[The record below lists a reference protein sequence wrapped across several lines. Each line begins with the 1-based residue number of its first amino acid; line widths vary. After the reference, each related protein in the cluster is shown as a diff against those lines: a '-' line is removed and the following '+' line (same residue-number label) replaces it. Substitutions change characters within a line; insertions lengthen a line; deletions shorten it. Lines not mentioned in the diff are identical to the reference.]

1 MKMIQFLIVIFLG
14 AIISTP
20 ASAQE
25 LSFKPNEQ
33 ADAIKDLF
41 NEDQLYD
48 STELLIGF
56 KQSTTITQRRD
67 ILKAFSLSEK
77 DYQEQGSINLVRV
90 PRGQDLEKIA
100 NQLVQYKEVNYVE
113 PNLQL
118 QGSSIP
124 SDSYYSKQW
133 GAKKINLPEAWDT
146 TTGESSIVVA
156 VVDSGVDTNHSEFKG
171 KIIKSYDIS
180 TGKKSIIGTS
190 HGTHVAG
197 IIGAAMDKKGVV
209 GTAPNISLMPINIF
223 KGSEASVFNFIQ
235 GIQYAV
241 DNGVDIINLSL
252 YTSYYSA
259 TMDTAI
265 QYAHSKGV
273 LVVSAVGN
281 DGKIMTA
288 YPAALENVIAV
299 SATNQDDSFAKFSNR
314 GEYVDISAPGTD
326 IISTDTDGMYS
337 TMTGT
342 SMATPFISGVSALIL
357 SKNPYLSADEVE
369 SILIKSSKDLGIKGK
384 DNYFG
389 YGRVDAAAALKQT
402 PSLVKNLKIS
412 TSNLQQNGKNTV
424 DASFNV
430 EEGRKVSI
438 YITDKKGKTIK
449 NLITNQI
456 SNGELIQI
464 SWNGL
469 NNDGAYN
476 YSSQVT
482 IKIKVTDGSKTSY
495 ENKNVTITDTLH
507 PYLKNTSSSFI
518 INPKKKLSIPFTL
531 SKRASIKA
539 DIYQSNAKKIR
550 NWTTQKSS
558 GDNSISWDGKNNS
571 KKQVSDGKYTINMTP
586 VDPDGYEGLTQKVN
600 VIVDTK
606 APSLTV
612 KSASKTFNIR
622 KQSKINATLTLKE
635 TANVNVSIVDKNGK
649 TVKMIFKNKSLR
661 KGTVTWDG
669 KKFNKIITAVG
680 TYYFKVTAMDKAG
693 NTSVKKVSFKMTK

>member
-680 TYYFKVTAMDKAG
+680 TYYFKVTAMAKAG

>member
-1 MKMIQFLIVIFLG
+1 MKMIQFLIVIFFG
-14 AIISTP
+14 AIISTT

-77 DYQEQGSINLVRV
+77 DYQEQGAINLVRV

-100 NQLVQYKEVNYVE
+100 NQLIQYKEVNYVE

-118 QGSSIP
+118 KGSSIP

-133 GAKKINLPEAWDT
+133 GAKRINLPEAWDT

-171 KIIKSYDIS
+171 KIIKPYDIS

-209 GTAPNISLMPINIF
+209 GTASNISLMPINIF

-241 DNGVDIINLSL
+241 DNGADIINLSL

-281 DGKIMTA
+281 DGKTLTA

-299 SATNQDDSFAKFSNR
+299 SATNQDDSFAKYSNR

-326 IISTDTDGMYS
+326 IISTDTGGMYS

-402 PSLVKNLKIS
+402 PSPVKNLKIS

-430 EEGRKVSI
+430 EVGRKVSI
-438 YITDKKGKTIK
+438 YITDNKGKTIK

-469 NNDGAYN
+469 NNDGTYN

-495 ENKNVTITDTLH
+495 ENKNVTITDTIH
-507 PYLKNTSSSFI
+507 PYLKNTSKSFI
-518 INPKKKLSIPFTL
+518 INPKKKLLVPFIL
-531 SKRASIKA
+531 SKNALIKV
-539 DIYQSNAKKIR
+539 DVYQSNTKKIL
-550 NWTTQKSS
+550 NWTTQKYT
-558 GDNSISWDGKNNS
+558 GENSISWDGKNNI
-571 KKQVSDGKYTINMTP
+571 KKQVSDGTYTIQMTP
-586 VDPDGYEGLTQKVN
+586 VDPDGYEGLTQKVK
-600 VIVDTK
+600 VTVDTK
-606 APSLTV
+606 APTFTV
-612 KSASKTFNIR
+612 KSSSKSFNIK
-622 KQSKINATLTLKE
+622 KQSKIVATINLKE
-635 TANVNVSIVDKNGK
+635 TARVNVSIVDMKGN
-649 TVKMIFKNKSLR
+649 TVKTISKNKSLR

-669 KKFNKIITAVG
+669 KKSNKTITAVG
-680 TYYFKVTAMDKAG
+680 TYYFKVTAIDKAG
-693 NTSVKKVSFKMTK
+693 NASVKKVSFKVTK

>member
-1 MKMIQFLIVIFLG
+1 MKKLQFLIVIFLG
-14 AIISTP
+14 AIISTS

-25 LSFKPNEQ
+25 LSFEPNKQ

-41 NEDQLYD
+41 DENQLYD

-56 KQSTTITQRRD
+56 KQNTTITQRRD

-77 DYQEQGSINLVRV
+77 DYQEQGAINLVRV
-90 PRGQDLEKIA
+90 PRGQDLEKMA
-100 NQLVQYKEVNYVE
+100 NQLVQYKEVNFVE

-156 VVDSGVDTNHSEFKG
+156 VVDSGVDTNHPEFKG
-171 KIIKSYDIS
+171 RIIKPYDIS

-209 GTAPNISLMPINIF
+209 GTASNISLMPINIF
-223 KGSEASVFNFIQ
+223 KGSEASMFNFIQ

-241 DNGVDIINLSL
+241 DNGADIINLSL
-252 YTSYYSA
+252 YTTYYSA

-265 QYAHSKGV
+265 QYAHSKGI
-273 LVVSAVGN
+273 LLVSAVGN
-281 DGKIMTA
+281 DGSATTA

-299 SATNQDDSFAKFSNR
+299 SATNQDDSFAKYSNR
-314 GEYVDISAPGTD
+314 GGYVDISAPGTD
-326 IISTDTDGMYS
+326 IISTDTDGKYL

-342 SMATPFISGVSALIL
+342 SMATPYISGVSALIL
-357 SKNPYLSADEVE
+357 SKNPYLSPDEVE
-369 SILIKSSKDLGIKGK
+369 SILTKSSKELGSKGK
-384 DNYFG
+384 DDYFG
-389 YGRVDAAAALKQT
+389 YGRVDAAAAIKQT
-402 PSLVKNLKIS
+402 PSPVKNFKIS

-424 DASFNV
+424 DVSFNV
-430 EEGRKVSI
+430 EEGRKVSL

-449 NLITNQI
+449 NLITNQS
-456 SNGELIQI
+456 SNGELIQA

-476 YSSQVT
+476 YSSKVT

-507 PYLKNTSSSFI
+507 PYLKNISTSYN
-518 INPKKKLSIPFTL
+518 INPKKKLSVPFIL
-531 SKRASIKA
+531 SKNALIKV
-539 DIYQSNAKKIR
+539 DVYQSNAKKIL
-550 NWTTQKSS
+550 NWTTQKYT
-558 GDNSISWDGKNNS
+558 GENSISWDGKNNN
-571 KKQVSDGKYTINMTP
+571 KKQVSDGTYIIQMTP

-600 VIVDTK
+600 VTVDTK

-612 KSASKTFNIR
+612 KSVSKTFNI
-622 KQSKINATLTLKE
+622 KKKSKINATLTLKE

-649 TVKMIFKNKSLR
+649 TVKMISKNKSLK

-669 KKFNKIITAVG
+669 KKSNKTIAAAG
-680 TYYFKVTAMDKAG
+680 TYYFKVIAMDKAG
-693 NTSVKKVSFKMTK
+693 NASVKKVSFKMTK